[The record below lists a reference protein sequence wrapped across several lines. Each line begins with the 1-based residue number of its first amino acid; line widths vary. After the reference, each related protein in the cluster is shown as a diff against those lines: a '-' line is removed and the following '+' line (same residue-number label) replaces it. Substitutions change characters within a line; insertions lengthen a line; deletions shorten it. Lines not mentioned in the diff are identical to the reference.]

1 MLNGQPPKSEDAAAK
16 RLNPI
21 KRKQMED
28 RVHELESEINRLEDT
43 IAECE
48 AALQTFVSA
57 EETQRVTQEL
67 GVRRGELQGRL
78 AEWEELG
85 QALQS

>member
-1 MLNGQPPKSEDAAAK
+1 MATPTGSRRNPRTPQAR

-48 AALQTFVSA
+48 AALQSFVSA

-67 GVRRGELQGRL
+67 GG
-78 AEWEELG
+78 
-85 QALQS
+85 

>member
-1 MLNGQPPKSEDAAAK
+1 
-16 RLNPI
+16 
-21 KRKQMED
+21 MED

-43 IAECE
+43 IAEYE
-48 AALQTFVSA
+48 AALQTFVSPD
-57 EETQRVTQEL
+57 ETQRVTQEL

-85 QALQS
+85 QALQT